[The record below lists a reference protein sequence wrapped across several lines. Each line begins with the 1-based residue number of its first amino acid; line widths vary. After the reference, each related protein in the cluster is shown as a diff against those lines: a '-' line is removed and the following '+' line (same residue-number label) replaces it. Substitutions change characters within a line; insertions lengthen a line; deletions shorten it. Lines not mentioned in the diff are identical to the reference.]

1 MDEVKQTI
9 DKLPNSG
16 GVTGGNM
23 TNMLMWVYAMA
34 GIIAVAVIVYGGVKY
49 VTSQGDPGKTKQ
61 AGQIIAYALIGLV
74 VVLLAGAITVFAS
87 NVIGE
92 GAK

>member
-1 MDEVKQTI
+1 MDEVRETI
-9 DKLPNSG
+9 DKLPNSS

-23 TNMLMWVYAMA
+23 TNVLMWVYAMS

-49 VTSQGDPGKTKQ
+49 VMSQGDPGKTKQ

>member
-1 MDEVKQTI
+1 MDEVKETI
-9 DKLPNSG
+9 DKLPNHDLG
-16 GVTGGNM
+16 TGNL
-23 TNMLMWVYAMA
+23 NNVLYWIYAMA
-34 GIIAVAVIVYGGVKY
+34 GIVAVAVIVYGGVKY
-49 VTSQGDPGKTKQ
+49 VMSQGDPGKTKQ

-87 NVIGE
+87 NIIAE